1 MCGNYSI
8 PKRKQIS
15 LMKDDFENVY
25 DMLEHAIEYAFQGKM
40 QLKFYEFLKYRKTTK
55 AEVDAFLRSSTA
67 KELADEVLELQ
78 EYVKGG
84 KDNIHQQLR
93 EAYGHIPKPQARKI
107 KAYLGGILEDA
118 VRYSNDRRPGR
129 RKKNSK

>member
-1 MCGNYSI
+1 
-8 PKRKQIS
+8 
-15 LMKDDFENVY
+15 MKDDFENVY

-55 AEVDAFLRSSTA
+55 AEVDAFLQSSTA
-67 KELADEVLELQ
+67 KELAAEVLELQ
-78 EYVKGG
+78 EYIKGG
-84 KDNIHQQLR
+84 KDNLHQQLR